1 MSGFAGPAAIKAG
14 KFLHAQMKSS
24 KGAAEAFTTSKMSD
38 GETLVDDLNGNG
50 AKERRRQV
58 RCPPHT
64 HTPSPDSHCD
74 PTLKCG
80 QCGWRGCAL
89 PCLAGSVE
97 GDPSYDTPS
106 LAWVSMWESHLVG
119 GIIPPHASHHMHSNL
134 LLFSPPVADA

>member
-74 PTLKCG
+74 PTLSLG
-80 QCGWRGCAL
+80 LYVGVALGW
-89 PCLAGSVE
+89 
-97 GDPSYDTPS
+97 GDYPT
-106 LAWVSMWESHLVG
+106 AC
-119 GIIPPHASHHMHSNL
+119 IPPHASQPLAL
-134 LLFSPPVADA
+134 LSPRCRYLNT

>member
-14 KFLHAQMKSS
+14 KLLHAQMKSL
-24 KGAAEAFTTSKMSD
+24 KRAAEAFTTSKMSD
-38 GETLVDDLNGNG
+38 GETLVDDLKGNG

-119 GIIPPHASHHMHSNL
+119 GIATRAYQPRAKRWVLHG
-134 LLFSPPVADA
+134 

>member
-119 GIIPPHASHHMHSNL
+119 AIIPPHAPHHMHSNGR
-134 LLFSPPVADA
+134 